1 MTSSVLSFAGRR
13 IDPLGSER
21 QAFPLE
27 AVSLASAKM
36 ETYLR
41 QTAPAAIF
49 GAAACG
55 ADILVLRAAADL
67 GIPRIIVLPFD
78 RDLFRT
84 TSVLDRPGF
93 WGDYDQIL
101 DRAGAE
107 GGLEVLQFQRPG
119 PSAYRAVNTA
129 ILDRAQ
135 ASGYPVRA
143 CVVWEG
149 TDHGQRDYT
158 AEFRGSAERRGIP
171 VDEIRTF

>member
-1 MTSSVLSFAGRR
+1 MTSSVFSFAGRR
-13 IDPLGSER
+13 IDPLGSKR
-21 QAFPLE
+21 RAFPHE
-27 AVSLASAKM
+27 VVSLVSAKI

-55 ADILVLRAAADL
+55 ADILVLRAAGDL
-67 GIPRIIVLPFD
+67 GIPRTIVLPFD

-93 WGDYDQIL
+93 WEDYDQIL
-101 DRAGAE
+101 DRAGTE
-107 GGLEVLQFQRPG
+107 GGLEVLQFQKPG

-143 CVVWEG
+143 CIVWEG

>member
-27 AVSLASAKM
+27 AVSLTSAKI

-55 ADILVLRAAADL
+55 ADILVLRAAGDL
-67 GIPRIIVLPFD
+67 GIPRTVLLPFD

-84 TSVLDRPGF
+84 TSVLDRPGC
-93 WGDYDQIL
+93 WEDYDQIL
-101 DRAGAE
+101 DHTGTE
-107 GGLEVLQFQRPG
+107 GGLEVLQFQK
-119 PSAYRAVNTA
+119 PSPTAYRAVNTA
-129 ILDRAQ
+129 ILNHAQ

-143 CVVWEG
+143 CIVWEG
-149 TDHGQRDYT
+149 ADQGQGDYT
-158 AEFRGSAERRGIP
+158 AEFRNSAKRRGIP
-171 VDEIRTF
+171 VDEIHTA